1 MKYSTLIR
9 KLLKASSDSR
19 HKGSD
24 IAMRLRERCV
34 DGIDIVRMTLMNA
47 VCDPRFKIH
56 VCGFPAWKALAQQQ
70 LEAFATQLMSIPD
83 LTEEKAMFCM
93 DDMLTS
99 WYEKAVAISSEYD
112 SQSAKFVSLPKDKNS
127 QSYETIRNALKEF
140 IEGKTVNDNDEDAPA
155 FATETDNDENK
166 STDKNQNEQNEDR
179 AAADNS
185 DDVDS
190 LLEQQDYPSLKNIE
204 DSPWGNRIAKG
215 LEIKE
220 NTRIENN
227 FLNRVPPSLIRLAKI
242 IGRASDGIMN
252 TGGSFSVASK
262 SDIAGITTGNNLES
276 LLPSELALL
285 SDSKTENIFYKRYV
299 TKDLQIFASKSSA
312 SKGKKHRNGP
322 IIICLDT
329 SSSMRGDPIIVATAL
344 TMAICIIGQRS
355 KRPVLVVRYSN
366 GHTLFRLRN
375 ISEEKKELAEFLN
388 HIEMRGNNENNL
400 FNWLFTDI
408 LPKEKSYDCADI
420 LCISDFGWTRITPK
434 VYDLIKNEKENGMV
448 FYGLMTNDTFA
459 PISSERDNDGYKGPE
474 NVIDH
479 LWEFS
484 NGACRKTSKMKTDN
498 H

>member
-19 HKGSD
+19 HKGSDIAMRLRERCVNISNIWLTLSID

-56 VCGFPAWKALAQQQ
+56 VCGFPSWKALAQQQ

-112 SQSAKFVSLPKDKNS
+112 SQSARFVSLPKDKNS
-127 QSYETIRNALKEF
+127 QSYETIRTALKDF
-140 IEGKTVNDNDEDAPA
+140 IEGKKVKNIDEDAPA
-155 FATETDNDENK
+155 FATETDNDEKK
-166 STDKNQNEQNEDR
+166 STNKNQNEQNEDKT
-179 AAADNS
+179 AADNS
-185 DDVDS
+185 DDADS
-190 LLEQQDYPSLKNIE
+190 LKQDYPSLKDIE

-242 IGRASDGIMN
+242 IGRSSDGIMN
-252 TGGSFSVASK
+252 TGGSFSIASK

-276 LLPSELALL
+276 LLPFELALL

-299 TKDLQIFASKSSA
+299 TKDLQIFASKSSV

-329 SSSMRGDPIIVATAL
+329 SSSMKGDPIIVATAL

-388 HIEMRGNNENNL
+388 HIEMRGNNENEL

-420 LCISDFGWTRITPK
+420 LCISDFGWTSITPK

-448 FYGLMTNDTFA
+448 LT
-459 PISSERDNDGYKGPE
+459 SSMRHPN
-474 NVIDH
+474 
-479 LWEFS
+479 
-484 NGACRKTSKMKTDN
+484 
-498 H
+498 

>member
-56 VCGFPAWKALAQQQ
+56 VCGFPSWKALAQQQ
-70 LEAFATQLMSIPD
+70 LEAFATQLMAIAD

-112 SQSAKFVSLPKDKNS
+112 SQSARFVSLPKDKNS
-127 QSYETIRNALKEF
+127 QSYETIRTALKDF
-140 IEGKTVNDNDEDAPA
+140 IEGKKVKNIDEDAPA
-155 FATETDNDENK
+155 FATETDNDEKK
-166 STDKNQNEQNEDR
+166 STNKNQNEQNEDKT
-179 AAADNS
+179 AADNS
-185 DDVDS
+185 DDADS
-190 LLEQQDYPSLKNIE
+190 LKQDYPSLKDIE

-242 IGRASDGIMN
+242 IGRSSDGIMN

-276 LLPSELALL
+276 LLPFELALL

-299 TKDLQIFASKSSA
+299 TKDLQIFASKSSV

-329 SSSMRGDPIIVATAL
+329 SSSMKGDPIIVATAL
-344 TMAICIIGQRS
+344 TMAICITRW
-355 KRPVLVVRYSN
+355 
-366 GHTLFRLRN
+366 RN
-375 ISEEKKELAEFLN
+375 
-388 HIEMRGNNENNL
+388 
-400 FNWLFTDI
+400 
-408 LPKEKSYDCADI
+408 
-420 LCISDFGWTRITPK
+420 
-434 VYDLIKNEKENGMV
+434 
-448 FYGLMTNDTFA
+448 
-459 PISSERDNDGYKGPE
+459 
-474 NVIDH
+474 
-479 LWEFS
+479 
-484 NGACRKTSKMKTDN
+484 
-498 H
+498 